1 MCTMDGSGP
10 RVLVTNDDGVR
21 APGIHRLAR
30 TVRDAGYDVTVAAP
44 REEASGMSAA
54 LTAVTDEGR
63 VMFTRTSP
71 AGLDGVPVFAVA
83 ASPAYIALLAALEVF
98 GPPPDLVLS
107 GINRGANAGRA
118 ILHSGTVG
126 AAVTAAAGGAR
137 AMAVSLDVL
146 SPAAVSAD
154 SGGAA
159 IATLDEVDDEQRH
172 WFTAAAFATRLLP
185 WLADAPAGTVLNL
198 NVPDRPADEVAGLRR
213 ATLAPFGQVQM
224 AVAESGADFVRMTI
238 EQDRAGTMPGSDV
251 QLLTEGFATV
261 TVVQALRQA
270 DDVQLPVNDTEA
282 PYGVIRPRGPADAA
296 AISRRPAG

>member
-1 MCTMDGSGP
+1 MMCTMDRPRP
-10 RVLVTNDDGVR
+10 RVLVTNDDGVH

-30 TVRDAGYDVTVAAP
+30 AVRDAGYDVTVAAP

-71 AGLDGVPVFAVA
+71 AGLDGVPVFAVV
-83 ASPAYIALLAALEVF
+83 ASPAYIALLAALDVF
-98 GPPPDLVLS
+98 GPAPDLVLS

-146 SPAAVSAD
+146 SPGETRPAD
-154 SGGAA
+154 GGAA
-159 IATLDEVDDEQRH
+159 IAALDEVDDERRH
-172 WFTAAAFATRLLP
+172 WSTAAAYATRLLP
-185 WLADAPAGTVLNL
+185 WLADTPAGTVLNL
-198 NVPDRPADEVAGLRR
+198 NVPDRPADRVAGLRR

-238 EQDRAGTMPGSDV
+238 EQDRSGTMPGSDV
-251 QLLTEGFATV
+251 ELLAEGYATV
-261 TVVQALRQA
+261 TVVQALRQN
-270 DDVQLPVNDTEA
+270 DDVRVPVDDTAA
-282 PYGVIRPRGPADAA
+282 PYGVIRPRSPADAA
-296 AISRRPAG
+296 GLP